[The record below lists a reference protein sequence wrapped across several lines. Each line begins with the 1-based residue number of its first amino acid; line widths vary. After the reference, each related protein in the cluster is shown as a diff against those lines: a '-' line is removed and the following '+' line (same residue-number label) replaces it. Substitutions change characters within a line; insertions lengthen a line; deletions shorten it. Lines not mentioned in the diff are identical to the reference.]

1 MKAIIIT
8 IIISAWGLFTWIL
21 IRAAGLASRQE
32 EEWWDHDKID
42 EKNE

>member
-8 IIISAWGLFTWIL
+8 IIISVWGLFTWTL

-32 EEWWDHDKID
+32 EQWNDKAN
-42 EKNE
+42 EKDK